1 MLFRSHTESIFL
13 LSNEEPFET
22 TRNFPATIIVSLILG
37 NSLLVKRGPS
47 IKVWEIETI
56 AKQSNLA
63 FLGNQENYNFTHE
76 IHFPIFCERRICG
89 KFIKI
94 KEVELQ
100 SR

>member
-1 MLFRSHTESIFL
+1 MRPLARLKIQLQNKTSNNYTAWHKIFKTAYKILHNTHTESIFL

-47 IKVWEIETI
+47 IKVWEIKTI

-63 FLGNQENYNFTHE
+63 FFRE
-76 IHFPIFCERRICG
+76 
-89 KFIKI
+89 
-94 KEVELQ
+94 
-100 SR
+100 SRKL

>member
-1 MLFRSHTESIFL
+1 MTQNLQTAYKILHNTHTESIFL

-47 IKVWEIETI
+47 IKVWQIKTR

-63 FLGNQENYNFTHE
+63 FFRE
-76 IHFPIFCERRICG
+76 
-89 KFIKI
+89 
-94 KEVELQ
+94 
-100 SR
+100 SRKL